1 LCSPVDFLSFY
12 HDSPRFATR
21 AARIFPSA
29 RAILKKTDAEE
40 KMDHIWYW
48 FAYSFLGYCLEKLF
62 AAATRSSHRL
72 RRCFVFLPLCPV
84 YGFAMVTILLLG
96 AEKLPSAWE
105 QILLGMLA
113 ATAMEYAVHWG
124 YERLFQVQFWDY
136 SSTKCDVNG
145 RICLPFSICWG
156 ILSMLAVRYVQPVL
170 EGYAALLP
178 EWAAALAVFLVTLD
192 GILTARVLLTAHDID
207 ALTPRT
213 LLRSKRRRTA

>member
-1 LCSPVDFLSFY
+1 MEV
-12 HDSPRFATR
+12 
-21 AARIFPSA
+21 
-29 RAILKKTDAEE
+29 
-40 KMDHIWYW
+40 IWYW
-48 FAYSFLGYCLEKLF
+48 LAYSFLGYCLEKIF
-62 AAATRSSHRL
+62 AAVTRSSHRL

-96 AEKLPSAWE
+96 AEKLPGAWE

-192 GILTARVLLTAHDID
+192 GILTARVLLTTHDID

-213 LLRSKRRRTA
+213 LLRSKRRRTAVRLPDFIHKCFSIQLHRSL

>member
-1 LCSPVDFLSFY
+1 
-12 HDSPRFATR
+12 
-21 AARIFPSA
+21 
-29 RAILKKTDAEE
+29 
-40 KMDHIWYW
+40 MDHIWYW

-62 AAATRSSHRL
+62 AAATSSSHRL

-96 AEKLPSAWE
+96 AEKLPGAWE

-156 ILSMLAVRYVQPVL
+156 ILSMLAVRYVQPIL

-192 GILTARVLLTAHDID
+192 GILTARVLLTTHDID

-213 LLRSKRRRTA
+213 LLRSKRRRTADGSPS

>member
-1 LCSPVDFLSFY
+1 
-12 HDSPRFATR
+12 
-21 AARIFPSA
+21 
-29 RAILKKTDAEE
+29 
-40 KMDHIWYW
+40 MDHIWYW

-96 AEKLPSAWE
+96 AEKLPGAWE
-105 QILLGMLA
+105 QILLGMLM

-145 RICLPFSICWG
+145 RICLPFSSAGEYCRCSPCGMCSRFWRAMPHCFQSG
-156 ILSMLAVRYVQPVL
+156 PRRWRCSSSR
-170 EGYAALLP
+170 
-178 EWAAALAVFLVTLD
+178 
-192 GILTARVLLTAHDID
+192 LTA
-207 ALTPRT
+207 
-213 LLRSKRRRTA
+213 S

>member
-1 LCSPVDFLSFY
+1 
-12 HDSPRFATR
+12 
-21 AARIFPSA
+21 
-29 RAILKKTDAEE
+29 
-40 KMDHIWYW
+40 MDHIWYW

-62 AAATRSSHRL
+62 AAATSSGHRL

-96 AEKLPSAWE
+96 AEKLPGAWE

-145 RICLPFSICWG
+145 RICLPFSIC
-156 ILSMLAVRYVQPVL
+156 
-170 EGYAALLP
+170 
-178 EWAAALAVFLVTLD
+178 
-192 GILTARVLLTAHDID
+192 
-207 ALTPRT
+207 
-213 LLRSKRRRTA
+213 